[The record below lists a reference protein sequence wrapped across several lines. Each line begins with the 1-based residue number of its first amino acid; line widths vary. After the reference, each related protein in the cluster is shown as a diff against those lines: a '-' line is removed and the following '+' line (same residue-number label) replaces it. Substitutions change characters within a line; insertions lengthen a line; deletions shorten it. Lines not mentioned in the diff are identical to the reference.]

1 MSSFGEKLRT
11 AREAKGLTCSQV
23 AAQTHMLVQIVEEME
38 REDFHRIPA
47 PIYGRGFVRLF
58 ADCVG
63 LDPVPLVRE
72 FMDIY
77 EGRRTPA
84 VSVREVPVD
93 PIPPPVQP
101 IWQTAPEPQAAPAEP
116 PPVPDVPPAPE
127 PVAPLPEEEPEPAG
141 QFSEE
146 PLEEEPEPAEQFPEP
161 PPVERPAI
169 QPAEEEPEPAVQI
182 PEEPVM
188 PPPVAPAPAVP
199 APDPIPETPRDVQG
213 LELFEQMPA
222 RTFSDDQPLFGP
234 APTPAQQPAPR
245 SPAGLPPQIDFD
257 SSRFLTSTDFE
268 DGTPTAAAR
277 FRKGLTDFS
286 SSIVKK
292 VRGIPRRVWRVTALA
307 LCAVLGLV
315 FIVWSISK
323 LYSATSTPDGTVSA
337 ETVRTPSAEQPGPV
351 ESAPA
356 PSAPKAKPAPG
367 QPKPGTLISTG
378 QDIPNLIRD

>member
-1 MSSFGEKLRT
+1 MSSFGETLRT

-84 VSVREVPVD
+84 VSVREVPAAPV
-93 PIPPPVQP
+93 PPPVQP
-101 IWQTAPEPQAAPAEP
+101 IWQSAPEPQPAPVEP
-116 PPVPDVPPAPE
+116 TPEPVVPPAPE
-127 PVAPLPEEEPEPAG
+127 PVDQEPEEEPEPID
-141 QFSEE
+141 QEPEEESEPVDQE
-146 PLEEEPEPAEQFPEP
+146 PEEEPEPVVQEP
-161 PPVERPAI
+161 
-169 QPAEEEPEPAVQI
+169 EEEPEPVVQE
-182 PEEPVM
+182 PE
-188 PPPVAPAPAVP
+188 
-199 APDPIPETPRDVQG
+199 PIPETPQDVQG
-213 LELFEQMPA
+213 LELFEQAPA
-222 RTFSDDQPLFGP
+222 RTFSDDLPLFDP

-245 SPAGLPPQIDFD
+245 PPSGLPPQIDFD
-257 SSRFLTSTDFE
+257 SSRFLTSNDFE

-286 SSIVKK
+286 SGILKK
-292 VRGIPRRVWRVTALA
+292 VRNIPRRVWRVTVLL
-307 LCAVLGLV
+307 LCAVIGV
-315 FIVWSISK
+315 AFIAWSISK
-323 LYSATSTPDGTVSA
+323 LYSATSSPEKA
-337 ETVRTPSAEQPGPV
+337 EPAEVVQTPSAEQGVPV
-351 ESAPA
+351 EPTPA
-356 PSAPKAKPAPG
+356 PNVPKAKPAQDPA
-367 QPKPGTLISTG
+367 KPGKLISTG